1 MSAEGGPGRK
11 TGTDPAVLHA
21 RRVLGLYGD
30 PDVSWSIV
38 LACTFAVPR
47 EAGAVAA
54 AVAALTSANPH
65 LGRPAELRRYSSEQE
80 DEVLAG
86 FADTVYGDRDPLL
99 RVALSEDG
107 RTLLVAAHHG
117 AVDGL
122 GLLGACSV
130 LADAGLTSSAAGI
143 ERGAEPQGFVRA
155 SIGRLG
161 EALVRPPVRLAA
173 RRESPEATG
182 DWLACREVQTGKAGS
197 GALLMSAVASVRR
210 WNTEARRRRRSGARV
225 VIAMGLSRRPGT
237 PTPSPDR
244 DTAYVRLVA
253 DQVTSTAAATEL
265 VRRTVPEP
273 AFPVTDGGGL
283 APRLVRLLSGRLGS
297 TLLVSN
303 LGLVRGEDLVS
314 VRFWPVPAGPAG
326 TAIGLASTAHGT
338 NVTVRLRRGWFS
350 RADAATFVELVSGE
364 LVRASRGPDEVASR

>member
-1 MSAEGGPGRK
+1 VSAERGPGRES
-11 TGTDPAVLHA
+11 GTDPAVLHA

-47 EAGAVAA
+47 ERDAVAA
-54 AVAALTSANPH
+54 AIAVLSSAHPH
-65 LGRPAELRRYSSEQE
+65 LGRPAELRSYSSEQE
-80 DEVLAG
+80 EEVLTA
-86 FADTVYGDRDPLL
+86 FADTVYGDHDPLL

-107 RTLLVAAHHG
+107 RTLLVAGHHG

-122 GLLGACSV
+122 GLLGACSA
-130 LADAGLTSSAAGI
+130 LAGSDLTSSAAGI
-143 ERGAEPQGFVRA
+143 ERGAEPRGFVRA
-155 SIGRLG
+155 SIGRLA

-182 DWLACREVQTGKAGS
+182 DWLASREVQAGRTGS
-197 GALLMSAVASVRR
+197 GALLMGAVASVRR
-210 WNTEARRRRRSGARV
+210 WNTEARRRRRTAAPV
-225 VIAMGLSRRPGT
+225 VVAMGLSRRPGT

-253 DQVTSTAAATEL
+253 DEVTSAAAATEL

-303 LGLVRGEDLVS
+303 LGLVRGEHLLS

-326 TAIGLASTAHGT
+326 TAIGLASTARTT

-350 RADAATFVELVSGE
+350 RADAATFVELVAGE
-364 LVRASRGPDEVASR
+364 LVRASRGPDEIASR